1 MARQRSFTS
10 YVADRFYNELFA
22 AINDYYAETNSDN
35 LNLRLY
41 QVNRIGEIE
50 LSDITVKFVSVNDLP
65 GSEIEFEVEID
76 AGFNVREADYHYYS
90 DEFTSQWFMLK
101 CKGDLSCAL
110 DDFQITGILI
120 YNGKNR
126 QPKPM
131 SDALVPIISKDNL
144 ETVATD
150 FLKRNY
156 PKSLL
161 QPMAVDPTELVKSMG
176 LTVKLKRITEDCS
189 IFGQIF
195 FQDSTTEIYDEKL
208 CQSV

>member
-10 YVADRFYNELFA
+10 YVADRYYNELFA

-65 GSEIEFEVEID
+65 GSEIEFEVAID
-76 AGFNVREADYHYYS
+76 AGFNVREADYHYYR

-110 DDFQITGILI
+110 DDFQITGISI

-156 PKSLL
+156 PKALL

>member
-22 AINDYYAETNSDN
+22 AINDYAETNSDN
-35 LNLRLY
+35 LNLRIY
-41 QVNRIGEIE
+41 QINRIGGIE
-50 LSDITVKFVSVNDLP
+50 LSDITVKFVFVNDLP
-65 GSEIEFEVEID
+65 GSEIEFEVAID
-76 AGFNVREADYHYYS
+76 AEFNVREADYHYDR

-110 DDFQITGILI
+110 DDFQITGISI
-120 YNGKNR
+120 YNGKTR
-126 QPKPM
+126 QSKPM
-131 SDALVPIISKDNL
+131 SDALVPIIGKDNL
-144 ETVATD
+144 EAIATD

-156 PKSLL
+156 PKALL
-161 QPMAVDPTELVKSMG
+161 QPMAVAPAELVKSME

-195 FQDSTTEIYDEKL
+195 FKIAQLRFMMRNSAR
-208 CQSV
+208 V

>member
-10 YVADRFYNELFA
+10 YVADRYYNELFA

-65 GSEIEFEVEID
+65 GSEIEFEVAID
-76 AGFNVREADYHYYS
+76 AEFDVREADYHYDT

-101 CKGDLSCAL
+101 CRGDLECGL
-110 DDFQITGILI
+110 DDFQITGISI

-126 QPKPM
+126 
-131 SDALVPIISKDNL
+131 
-144 ETVATD
+144 
-150 FLKRNY
+150 
-156 PKSLL
+156 
-161 QPMAVDPTELVKSMG
+161 
-176 LTVKLKRITEDCS
+176 
-189 IFGQIF
+189 
-195 FQDSTTEIYDEKL
+195 
-208 CQSV
+208 

>member
-10 YVADRFYNELFA
+10 YVADRYYNELFA

-65 GSEIEFEVEID
+65 GSEIEFEVAID
-76 AGFNVREADYHYYS
+76 AGFNVREADYHYYR

-110 DDFQITGILI
+110 DDFQITGISI

-126 QPKPM
+126 
-131 SDALVPIISKDNL
+131 
-144 ETVATD
+144 
-150 FLKRNY
+150 
-156 PKSLL
+156 
-161 QPMAVDPTELVKSMG
+161 
-176 LTVKLKRITEDCS
+176 
-189 IFGQIF
+189 
-195 FQDSTTEIYDEKL
+195 
-208 CQSV
+208 